1 MRVSPA
7 LLASFSLV
15 AIAGLPSQA
24 ADAAETANSAT
35 SIEAQGVEV
44 QGVEVQGVESQ
55 GIEAQGPTLDT
66 ALGAV
71 QSADGPS
78 LARLLN
84 GAAAANKQVEAEEP
98 PAVPVIVAPSETSG
112 ETPGEAVD

>member
-84 GAAAANKQVEAEEP
+84 GAAAANKAWAAVSTEATGGV
-98 PAVPVIVAPSETSG
+98 AVSLVADTSII
-112 ETPGEAVD
+112 